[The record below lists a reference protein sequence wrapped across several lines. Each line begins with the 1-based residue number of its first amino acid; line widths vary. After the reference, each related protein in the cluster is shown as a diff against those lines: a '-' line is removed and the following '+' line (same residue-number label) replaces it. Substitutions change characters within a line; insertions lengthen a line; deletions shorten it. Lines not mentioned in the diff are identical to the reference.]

1 MKKLLVKLRK
11 KDSPEPASRITNETV
26 AEHREKIL
34 AGGRRFKY
42 PVQYARHKLVFNA
55 IIISII
61 AVAVIVVVGW
71 WQLYPA
77 QNTSTFVYR
86 VTKVVPLPVAS
97 IDGQMVPYSDYLMR
111 YQGAV
116 HFLEQQEGI
125 SLKSED
131 GKRQIEFYKQS
142 ELQNAIDDAFA
153 VKLAKQNKISVS
165 DAELEATL
173 KSQRQST
180 SGEISQATQEAS
192 ILSRFG
198 WSADEYRQLVKS
210 ALLRQ
215 KVEYAIDDTAISMS
229 SGLKEQVQTTGSNF
243 QTIVAATNAGNP
255 AVQILYGAPGWVP
268 KTNQDGGLAAIAAG
282 LPKGQTSDVVMSSKG
297 DGYYFVRHIDSN
309 ATQVSYEYIQIPLTE
324 FQKRIADLE
333 KAKKIQRFITIEVTT
348 ANPQQP

>member
-1 MKKLLVKLRK
+1 MKKLIAKLRK
-11 KDSPEPASRITNETV
+11 KDSVEPASRITNETV

-55 IIISII
+55 IIISVI
-61 AVAVIVVVGW
+61 AVIIIVVVGW

-97 IDGQMVPYSDYLMR
+97 IDGQLVPYSDYLMR

-142 ELQNAIDDAFA
+142 ELQNAIDDAYA
-153 VKLAKQNKISVS
+153 LKLAREKKITVS
-165 DAELEATL
+165 DAELESTL

-215 KVEYAIDDTAISMS
+215 KVEYAIDDAAIGMGTS
-229 SGLKEQVQTTGSNF
+229 LKLQVQALGSNF
-243 QTIVAATNAGNP
+243 QSIVTALNAAKP
-255 AVQILYGAPGWVP
+255 AVQTVYGAPGWVP
-268 KTNQDGGLAAIAAG
+268 KTNQDGGLAAVAAG
-282 LPKGQTSDVVMSSKG
+282 LGKGQVSEAVMSTKG
-297 DGYYFVRHIDSN
+297 DGYYFVRQIDSN
-309 ATQVSYEYIQIPLTE
+309 GTQVSYEYIQIPLTE
-324 FQKRIADLE
+324 FQKKITALE
-333 KAKKIQRFITIEVTT
+333 KAKKIQRFITIAVTT
-348 ANPQQP
+348 SDQQQP